1 MPENTEKSDLFIRAV
16 DYLKTSQKTSPTR
29 YQFIKKRVVEE
40 LKRVGFGEFT
50 DEQAKE
56 ILDKVDQ
63 K

>member
-1 MPENTEKSDLFIRAV
+1 MPENNDKSDLFIRAV

-29 YQFIKKRVVEE
+29 FQFIRKRVVEE
-40 LKRVGFGEFT
+40 LRRVGLGEFT

-63 K
+63 Q